1 MLLKSLKLKDFRQFK
16 GEQYVS
22 FANDPERNVTIIMGE
37 NGSGKTSFAQ
47 AFRWCLYGETDFSDP
62 ILLSRAVS
70 ENMLP
75 GDEHEVQ
82 VDIELTHNNT
92 DYSIIRRQKYRKDP
106 SGRIVSASGQN
117 KFVVGYKADDGNMKY
132 LPDLDTHIKIKE
144 ILPAD
149 LSRYFFF
156 DGERI
161 EKMSKDIHNGKSKD
175 IGEAV
180 KSLLGL
186 NAFIS
191 SSQHLKKV
199 IRRYNDS
206 YSGNTDSQIVRLI
219 SEIKQLEEEE
229 EKITA
234 RIAELDNLEELA
246 QDECEKLKARIE
258 KSHDSEQL
266 SQQRK
271 AILHKLETLDVGRKE
286 KLSLLLKLFNAN
298 APRYFPKKMMKN
310 ALVML
315 KNAEALDKG
324 IPDIHARTIDFLIK
338 RGFCLCGNHIEV
350 GNDAFN
356 ELNKL
361 RDYIPPK
368 SVGNLISEFTAACE
382 EKTKST
388 ETFSDS
394 FNTNVRDIFS
404 YEDTKAD
411 LEDDLL
417 KINERLKGLEDVGS
431 LAKDLMSYEKNIR
444 DYKEER
450 DEQNQILGAK
460 RDALKNKSQ
469 ERTRLSQGSVANRKI
484 ETYRAYA
491 EYICNTLNEEYSN
504 KETETREKLAK
515 TINEIFKN
523 IYNGGFSLSLDEKYN
538 VLLSADGSKLPQG
551 DDIETSTAQSIS
563 IIFAFIAG
571 VIKMA
576 KENQNSDDRIAQ
588 TEPYPLVMD
597 APLSAF
603 DKKRINT
610 VCDVLP
616 NIAEQVIIFIKDTD
630 GELAENYLGQK
641 VGKRYKFA
649 KKTEFETDLTEVG

>member
-1 MLLKSLKLKDFRQFK
+1 MLLKSLKLKDFRQFN
-16 GEQYVS
+16 GEQYIS
-22 FANDPERNVTIIMGE
+22 FASNESKNVTIVMGE

-70 ENMLP
+70 ANMLP

-82 VDIELTHNNT
+82 VNLELIHNDT
-92 DYSIIRRQKYRKDP
+92 EYSIIRRQKYKKDS
-106 SGRIVSASGQN
+106 SGRVVSSSGQN
-117 KFVVGYKADDGNMKY
+117 KFVVGYKASDGNIVY
-132 LPDLDTHIKIKE
+132 YNDLVAYTKIKE

-161 EKMSKDIHNGKSKD
+161 EKMSKDIHNGRSKD

-191 SSQHLKKV
+191 STKHLKKV
-199 IRRYNDS
+199 INRYNDS
-206 YSGNTDSQIVRLI
+206 YSGNTDSEIVKII
-219 SEIKQLEEEE
+219 SEIKKLNEQI
-229 EKITA
+229 EKTKE
-234 RIAELDNLEELA
+234 RLAELDNYEAIAADECKKLEERIA
-246 QDECEKLKARIE
+246 KNKDSEKL
-258 KSHDSEQL
+258 
-266 SQQRK
+266 SQDRVT
-271 AILHKLETLDVGRKE
+271 ITRKLEALDTNKKE
-286 KLSLLLKLFNAN
+286 KTSLLLKQFNNN
-298 APRYFPKKMMKN
+298 APRYFPKKMMRD
-310 ALVML
+310 ALVAL

-338 RGFCLCGNHIEV
+338 RGFCICGNHVEI

-361 RDYIPPK
+361 RDFIPPK
-368 SVGNLISEFTAACE
+368 SVGNLISEFTNACE
-382 EKTKST
+382 DKTKST
-388 ETFSDS
+388 EMFYDTFKDAIK
-394 FNTNVRDIFS
+394 DIFS
-404 YEDTKAD
+404 YESDKYN
-411 LEDDLL
+411 LEDDLS
-417 KINERLKGLEDVGS
+417 KINERLKGLENVAS
-431 LAKDLMSYEKNIR
+431 LTKELMDYEKNIR

-450 DEQNQILGAK
+450 DELNQKLGVMNDSLASK
-460 RDALKNKSQ
+460 EKD
-469 ERTRLSQGSVANRKI
+469 RTALSQGSEVNRKI
-484 ETYRAYA
+484 ELYRAYA
-491 EYICNTLNEEYSN
+491 EYLYETLNSEYKN
-504 KETETREKLAK
+504 KEAETRNKLAQ
-515 TINEIFKN
+515 TINSIFKE

-538 VLLSADGSKLPQG
+538 VLLSVDNVNMAK
-551 DDIETSTAQSIS
+551 DDDVETSTAQSIS

-576 KENQNSDDRIAQ
+576 KENQNSEDGIAQ

-603 DKKRINT
+603 DKKRIGT

-630 GELAENYLGQK
+630 GELAEEYLGEK

>member
-1 MLLKSLKLKDFRQFK
+1 M
-16 GEQYVS
+16 
-22 FANDPERNVTIIMGE
+22 
-37 NGSGKTSFAQ
+37 
-47 AFRWCLYGETDFSDP
+47 
-62 ILLSRAVS
+62 
-70 ENMLP
+70 
-75 GDEHEVQ
+75 
-82 VDIELTHNNT
+82 
-92 DYSIIRRQKYRKDP
+92 
-106 SGRIVSASGQN
+106 
-117 KFVVGYKADDGNMKY
+117 
-132 LPDLDTHIKIKE
+132 
-144 ILPAD
+144 
-149 LSRYFFF
+149 
-156 DGERI
+156 
-161 EKMSKDIHNGKSKD
+161 
-175 IGEAV
+175 
-180 KSLLGL
+180 
-186 NAFIS
+186 
-191 SSQHLKKV
+191 

-234 RIAELDNLEELA
+234 RIAELGNLEELA

-368 SVGNLISEFTAACE
+368 SVGNLISEFTATCE

-469 ERTRLSQGSVANRKI
+469 ERTCLSQGSAANRKI

-491 EYICNTLNEEYSN
+491 EYIYNTLNEEYSN
-504 KETETREKLAK
+504 KEAETREKLAK

-630 GELAENYLGQK
+630 GELAENYLGPK

>member
-1 MLLKSLKLKDFRQFK
+1 MLLKSLKLKDFRQFN
-16 GEQYVS
+16 GEQYIS
-22 FANDPERNVTIIMGE
+22 FASNESKNVTIVMGE
-37 NGSGKTSFAQ
+37 NASGKTSFAQ

-70 ENMLP
+70 ANMLP

-82 VDIELTHNNT
+82 VNLELIHNDT
-92 DYSIIRRQKYRKDP
+92 EYSIIRRQKYKKDT
-106 SGRIVSASGQN
+106 SGRIVSSSGQN
-117 KFVVGYKADDGNMKY
+117 KFVVGYKASDGNIVY
-132 LPDLDTHIKIKE
+132 YNDLVAYTKIKE

-161 EKMSKDIHNGKSKD
+161 EKMSKDIHNGRSKD

-191 SSQHLKKV
+191 STKHLKKV
-199 IRRYNDS
+199 INRYNDS
-206 YSGNTDSQIVRLI
+206 YSGNTDSEIIKVVSDIKKLNEQIEKTKERL
-219 SEIKQLEEEE
+219 
-229 EKITA
+229 
-234 RIAELDNLEELA
+234 AELDNYEAIAADECKKLEE
-246 QDECEKLKARIE
+246 RIA
-258 KSHDSEQL
+258 KNKDSEEL
-266 SQQRK
+266 SQDRVT
-271 AILHKLETLDVGRKE
+271 ITRKLEALDINKKE
-286 KLSLLLKLFNAN
+286 KTSLLLKHFNNN
-298 APRYFPKKMMKN
+298 APRYFPKKMMRD
-310 ALVML
+310 ALVAL

-338 RGFCLCGNHIEV
+338 RGFCICGNHVEI

-361 RDYIPPK
+361 RDFIPPK
-368 SVGNLISEFTAACE
+368 SVGNLISEFTNSCE
-382 EKTKST
+382 DKTKST
-388 ETFSDS
+388 EMFYDTFKDAIK
-394 FNTNVRDIFS
+394 DIFS
-404 YEDTKAD
+404 YESDKYN
-411 LEDDLL
+411 LEDDLS
-417 KINERLKGLEDVGS
+417 KINERLKGLENVAS
-431 LAKDLMSYEKNIR
+431 LTKELMDYEKNIR

-450 DEQNQILGAK
+450 DELNQKLGVMNDSLASK
-460 RDALKNKSQ
+460 EKD
-469 ERTRLSQGSVANRKI
+469 RTTLSQGSEVNRKI
-484 ETYRAYA
+484 ELYRAYA
-491 EYICNTLNEEYSN
+491 EYLYETLNSEYKN
-504 KETETREKLAK
+504 KEAETRNKLAQ
-515 TINEIFKN
+515 TINSIFKE

-538 VLLSADGSKLPQG
+538 VLLSVDNVNMAK
-551 DDIETSTAQSIS
+551 DDDVETSTAQSIS

-576 KENQNSDDRIAQ
+576 KENQNSKEGIAQ

-603 DKKRINT
+603 DKKRIGT

-630 GELAENYLGQK
+630 GELAEEYLGEK

>member
-1 MLLKSLKLKDFRQFK
+1 MLLKSLKLKDFRQFN
-16 GEQYVS
+16 GEQYIS
-22 FANDPERNVTIIMGE
+22 FASNESKNVTIVMGE

-70 ENMLP
+70 ANMLP

-82 VDIELTHNNT
+82 VNLELIHNDT
-92 DYSIIRRQKYRKDP
+92 EYSIIRRQKYKKDT
-106 SGRIVSASGQN
+106 SGRIVSSSGQN
-117 KFVVGYKADDGNMKY
+117 KFVVGYKASDGNIVY
-132 LPDLDTHIKIKE
+132 YNDLVAYTKIKE

-161 EKMSKDIHNGKSKD
+161 EKMSKDIHNGRSKD

-191 SSQHLKKV
+191 STKHLKKV
-199 IRRYNDS
+199 INRYNDS
-206 YSGNTDSQIVRLI
+206 YSGNTDSEIVKIVSDIKKLNEQIEKTKERL
-219 SEIKQLEEEE
+219 
-229 EKITA
+229 
-234 RIAELDNLEELA
+234 AELDNYEAIAADECKKLEERIA
-246 QDECEKLKARIE
+246 KNKDSEKL
-258 KSHDSEQL
+258 
-266 SQQRK
+266 SQDRVT
-271 AILHKLETLDVGRKE
+271 ITRKLEALDINKKE
-286 KLSLLLKLFNAN
+286 KTSLLLKHFNNN
-298 APRYFPKKMMKN
+298 APRYFPKKMMRD
-310 ALVML
+310 ALVAL

-338 RGFCLCGNHIEV
+338 RGFCICGNHVEI

-361 RDYIPPK
+361 RDFIPPK
-368 SVGNLISEFTAACE
+368 SVGNLISEFTNSCE
-382 EKTKST
+382 DKTKST
-388 ETFSDS
+388 EMFYDTFKDAIK
-394 FNTNVRDIFS
+394 DIFS
-404 YEDTKAD
+404 YESDKYN
-411 LEDDLL
+411 LEDDLS
-417 KINERLKGLEDVGS
+417 KINERLKGLENVAS
-431 LAKDLMSYEKNIR
+431 LTKELMDYEKNIR

-450 DEQNQILGAK
+450 DELNQKLGVMNDSLASK
-460 RDALKNKSQ
+460 EKD
-469 ERTRLSQGSVANRKI
+469 RTALSQGSEVNRKI
-484 ETYRAYA
+484 ELYRAYA
-491 EYICNTLNEEYSN
+491 EYLYETLNSEYKN
-504 KETETREKLAK
+504 KEAETRNKLAQ
-515 TINEIFKN
+515 TINSIFKE

-538 VLLSADGSKLPQG
+538 VLLSVDNVNMAK
-551 DDIETSTAQSIS
+551 DDDVETSTAQSIS

-576 KENQNSDDRIAQ
+576 KENQNSEEGIAQ

-603 DKKRINT
+603 DKKRIGT

-630 GELAENYLGQK
+630 GELAEEYLGEK

>member
-1 MLLKSLKLKDFRQFK
+1 MLLKSLKLKDFRQFN
-16 GEQYVS
+16 GEQYIS
-22 FANDPERNVTIIMGE
+22 FASNESKNVTIVMGE

-70 ENMLP
+70 ANMLP

-82 VDIELTHNNT
+82 VNLELIHNNT
-92 DYSIIRRQKYRKDP
+92 EYSIIRRQKYRKDS
-106 SGRIVSASGQN
+106 SGRVVSSSGQN
-117 KFVVGYKADDGNMKY
+117 KFVVGYKSTDGNMVY
-132 LPDLDTHIKIKE
+132 CNDLEGYTKIKE

-161 EKMSKDIHNGKSKD
+161 EKMSKDIHNGRSKD

-186 NAFIS
+186 NAFTS
-191 SSQHLKKV
+191 SIKHLKKV
-199 IRRYNDS
+199 INRYNDS
-206 YSGNTDSQIVRLI
+206 YSGNTDSEIVKII
-219 SEIKQLEEEE
+219 SEIKKLDEQI
-229 EKITA
+229 EKTKD
-234 RIAELDNLEELA
+234 RLAELDNYENIAVDECKRLEE
-246 QDECEKLKARIE
+246 RIA
-258 KSHDSEQL
+258 KNKDS
-266 SQQRK
+266 
-271 AILHKLETLDVGRKE
+271 E
-286 KLSLLLKLFNAN
+286 KLSQDRISIARKLEALDVNKKDKTLLLLKHFNNN
-298 APRYFPKKMMKN
+298 APRYFPKKMMRD
-310 ALVML
+310 ALVAL

-338 RGFCLCGNHIEV
+338 RGFCICGNHVEI

-361 RDYIPPK
+361 RDFIPPK
-368 SVGNLISEFTAACE
+368 SVGNLISEFTNACE
-382 EKTKST
+382 DKTKST
-388 ETFSDS
+388 EMFYDTFKDAIK
-394 FNTNVRDIFS
+394 DIFS
-404 YEDTKAD
+404 YESDKYN
-411 LEDDLL
+411 LEDDLS
-417 KINERLKGLEDVGS
+417 KINERLKGLENVAS
-431 LAKDLMSYEKNIR
+431 LTKELMDYEKNIR

-450 DEQNQILGAK
+450 DELNQKLGVMNDSLASK
-460 RDALKNKSQ
+460 EKD
-469 ERTRLSQGSVANRKI
+469 RTVLSQGSEVNRKI
-484 ETYRAYA
+484 ELYRAYA
-491 EYICNTLNEEYSN
+491 EYLYETLNSEYKN
-504 KETETREKLAK
+504 KEAETRNKLAQ
-515 TINEIFKN
+515 TINSIFKE

-538 VLLSADGSKLPQG
+538 VLLSVDNVNMAK
-551 DDIETSTAQSIS
+551 DDDVETSTAQSIS

-576 KENQNSDDRIAQ
+576 KENQNSEDGIAQ

-603 DKKRINT
+603 DKKRIGT

-616 NIAEQVIIFIKDTD
+616 DIAEQVIIFIKDTD
-630 GELAENYLGQK
+630 GELAEEYLGEK